1 MCRDGE
7 IGRRKGLK
15 IPRSV
20 APCRFDSGSRHHPWS
35 IASDI
40 PFIRGSL
47 LRLAF
52 LSIGRHIHTERWIRW
67 FSDRGHECHLLTV
80 QPGPVE
86 GVTVHDITSTT
97 GPKPL
102 RYALSL
108 IKVRRLLKQIQP
120 DLLNTHFLTGYGY
133 WGRFSGFRPNVLTVW
148 GDDVYVTP
156 FENSVKNR
164 LAKMAL
170 TACDAVTGDSTDILN
185 VAADLGADP
194 ARTFR
199 VLWGVDFE
207 VFHPGKD
214 LQWRRNQGFAD
225 DELVYF
231 SPRSYTQPYYNI
243 DVIIKAAA
251 LVKVR
256 EPRARFLFSGYEG
269 DPGPFR
275 RRAAEAGIEDVMAM
289 VGRLSHRDF
298 ATALKSSDVCISV
311 PSVDATAVS
320 LLEAMSCASG
330 IIISSLPSSMEWIT
344 DGESGLVV
352 EPRDHQGLAE
362 AMLRF
367 ADDPGFLVSAGQ
379 AALETA
385 RQVAGFETNMEYVAA
400 IFDHL
405 VKGGPLPA
413 EVCLENLRSTGSAS

>member
-1 MCRDGE
+1 M
-7 IGRRKGLK
+7 
-15 IPRSV
+15 
-20 APCRFDSGSRHHPWS
+20 
-35 IASDI
+35 
-40 PFIRGSL
+40 
-47 LRLAF
+47 RLAF

-67 FSDRGHECHLLTV
+67 FSDHGHECHLLTV

-86 GVTVHDITSTT
+86 GATVHDITSTI

-102 RYALSL
+102 RYAMSL
-108 IKVRRLLKQIQP
+108 VKVRRLLKQIQP

-133 WGRFSGFRPNVLTVW
+133 WGRLSGFRPNVLTVW

-156 FENSVKNR
+156 FESRVKNR
-164 LAKMAL
+164 LARMAL
-170 TACDAVTGDSTDILN
+170 TGCDAVTGDSTDILN

-194 ARTFR
+194 ARSFR
-199 VLWGVDFE
+199 VLWGADFE
-207 VFHPGKD
+207 VFKPGKD
-214 LQWRRNQGFAD
+214 LQWRRSQGFAD
-225 DELVYF
+225 DELIYF

-251 LVKVR
+251 LVKER

-269 DPGPFR
+269 DPRPFR

-289 VGRLSHRDF
+289 LGRLSHRDF
-298 ATALKSSDVCISV
+298 ATAIKSSDVCISV

-344 DGESGLVV
+344 DGVSGLVV
-352 EPRDHQGLAE
+352 KPRDHEALAK

-367 ADDPGFLVSAGQ
+367 ADDPDFLISAGQ

-385 RQVAGFETNMEYVAA
+385 RQVAGFHDNMEYVGA

-405 VKGGPLPA
+405 VKGGALPA
-413 EVCLENLRSTGSAS
+413 KVCLENLRLTGGAS

>member
-1 MCRDGE
+1 
-7 IGRRKGLK
+7 
-15 IPRSV
+15 
-20 APCRFDSGSRHHPWS
+20 
-35 IASDI
+35 
-40 PFIRGSL
+40 

-97 GPKPL
+97 GPKLL

-108 IKVRRLLKQIQP
+108 VKVRGLLKQIQP

-156 FENSVKNR
+156 FENRVKNR
-164 LAKMAL
+164 LARMAL
-170 TACDAVTGDSTDILN
+170 TGCDAVTGDSTDILN

-194 ARTFR
+194 ARCFR

-207 VFHPGKD
+207 IFQPGKD
-214 LQWRRNQGFAD
+214 LQWRRSQGFAD

-251 LVKVR
+251 LVKER

-344 DGESGLVV
+344 DGVSGLVV
-352 EPRDHQGLAE
+352 KPRDHEALAE

-367 ADDPGFLVSAGQ
+367 ADDPDFLISAGQ

-385 RQVAGFETNMEYVAA
+385 HQVAGFETNMEYVGA

-405 VKGGPLPA
+405 VKGGSLPA
-413 EVCLENLRSTGSAS
+413 KVCLENLRSTGGAS